1 MIFSDPESYQCPGM
15 LDVTLNLKFCWL
27 LEKREIGGKILS
39 FKEFK
44 LYSFLFSISER
55 TDVAVFTGGMR
66 INKQQSSLMFPSS
79 PFSKILSLQAVL
91 RIRIRDPVLF
101 FYFFGIKDEKNP
113 DPGSG
118 MFIPDIIFEN
128 SMKTLSKHGA
138 LPFDGKDLRS
148 KTILKLF

>member
-1 MIFSDPESYQCPGM
+1 MF
-15 LDVTLNLKFCWL
+15 
-27 LEKREIGGKILS
+27 
-39 FKEFK
+39 
-44 LYSFLFSISER
+44 
-55 TDVAVFTGGMR
+55 
-66 INKQQSSLMFPSS
+66 FPSS
-79 PFSKILSLQAVL
+79 PFYEILSLLAVAVL

-128 SMKTLSKHGA
+128 SVKTLSKHGA